1 VAAARDREARERIVN
16 DASFDFSGARVLVT
30 GGTSGIGY
38 AIASAFADAGA
49 EVMITGT
56 RATAGEYDVD
66 LSRFAF
72 RPLQMTEPD
81 AIDRFASEVGALDVL
96 VNNAGATLPGGRD
109 EWKPDVFAEAVQLN
123 LLGAMRLT
131 TGLRAALAA
140 SELAGG
146 ASVVGITSMT
156 AFRANTIV
164 PGYGAAK
171 TALLSLTRNLAVAW
185 SGDGVRVNAVAA
197 GVIDTP
203 MTAPMAALP
212 QLRDAELRHVP
223 MGRFGD
229 PAEVANAVLWLCS
242 RQAGY
247 VTGAVLAVDGGYLTI

>member
-1 VAAARDREARERIVN
+1 VN

-30 GGTSGIGY
+30 GGTSGIGH
-38 AIASAFADAGA
+38 AIASAFADSSAH
-49 EVMITGT
+49 VTITGT
-56 RATAGEYDVD
+56 RASAAEYDVD

-72 RPLQMTEPD
+72 RSLQMTDRD
-81 AIDRFASEVGALDVL
+81 AIDRVAADVGQLDVL

-109 EWKPDVFAEAVQLN
+109 EWRPDVFAEAVELN

-131 TGLRAALAA
+131 TGLRSALAA

-146 ASVVGITSMT
+146 ASVVNITSMT
-156 AFRANTIV
+156 SYRANTIV

-185 SGDGVRVNAVAA
+185 SGDAVRVNAVAA

-203 MTAPMAALP
+203 MTAPMASLP
-212 QLRDAELRHVP
+212 EVLDTEMRHIP
-223 MGRFGD
+223 MGRLGE
-229 PAEVANAVLWLCS
+229 PAEVAAAVLWLSS
-242 RQAGY
+242 RQASY
-247 VTGAVLAVDGGYLTI
+247 VTGAVIAVDGGYLTL

>member
-1 VAAARDREARERIVN
+1 VN
-16 DASFDFSGARVLVT
+16 EASFDFSGARVLVT

-38 AIASAFADAGA
+38 AIASAFAESNA
-49 EVMITGT
+49 EVTITGT
-56 RATAGEYDVD
+56 HASAAEYEVD

-72 RPLQMTEPD
+72 SSVQMTDAE
-81 AIDRFASEVGALDVL
+81 AIDRLASDSRAVDVL

-109 EWKPDVFAEAVQLN
+109 EWQPDVFTEAVELN

-131 TGLRAALAA
+131 TGLRAALTA
-140 SELAGG
+140 SELTGG
-146 ASVVGITSMT
+146 ASVVNITSMT
-156 AFRANTIV
+156 AFRANTMV

-203 MTAPMAALP
+203 MTAPMASLP
-212 QLRDAELRHVP
+212 EILETELRHIP
-223 MGRFGD
+223 MGRLGH
-229 PAEVANAVLWLCS
+229 PREVAAAVLWLSS
-242 RQAGY
+242 RHASY
-247 VTGAVLAVDGGYLTI
+247 VTGAVIAVDGGYLAL

>member
-1 VAAARDREARERIVN
+1 MNEVA
-16 DASFDFSGARVLVT
+16 FDFSGARVLVT
-30 GGTSGIGY
+30 GGTSGIGH
-38 AIASAFADAGA
+38 AIASAFAGAGA
-49 EVMITGT
+49 SVTITGT
-56 RATAGEYDVD
+56 RASAAEYGVD
-66 LSRFAF
+66 LSRFEF
-72 RPLQMTEPD
+72 RSLQMSDSD
-81 AIDRFASEVGALDVL
+81 AIDRVAADVGALDVL

-131 TGLRAALAA
+131 TGLRGALTA

-146 ASVVGITSMT
+146 ASVVNITSMT
-156 AFRANTIV
+156 AYRANTIV

-203 MTAPMAALP
+203 MTAPMASLP
-212 QLRDAELRHVP
+212 EILDIELRHIP
-223 MGRFGD
+223 MGRLGD
-229 PAEVANAVLWLCS
+229 PDEVAAAVLWLSS
-242 RQAGY
+242 RAASY
-247 VTGAVLAVDGGYLTI
+247 VTGAVLAVDGGYLTL